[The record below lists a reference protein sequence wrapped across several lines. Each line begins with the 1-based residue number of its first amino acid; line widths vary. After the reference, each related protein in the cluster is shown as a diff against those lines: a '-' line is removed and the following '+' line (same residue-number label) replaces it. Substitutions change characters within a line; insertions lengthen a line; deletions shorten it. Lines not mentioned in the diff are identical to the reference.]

1 MFFGFDFFQAYRLN
15 QIIHNEIATRLSLID
30 KNRIN
35 IREEDIRNK
44 RIDEHKA
51 AIADILTIAL
61 DLKRLIHRVNKSSIG
76 PPLEMLMHKFNL
88 MKTESNIYSLKSYS
102 PDKKLDMFKVNTSQY
117 DVSSLGGNFES
128 VYLDNLLETCGG
140 IRNRIK
146 FELEESEKMDQ
157 QKMVTSVDKP
167 REKIKVNLR
176 KFTSEER
183 LMIDDLGRECIE
195 SIIDNL

>member
-1 MFFGFDFFQAYRLN
+1 
-15 QIIHNEIATRLSLID
+15 
-30 KNRIN
+30 
-35 IREEDIRNK
+35 
-44 RIDEHKA
+44 
-51 AIADILTIAL
+51 
-61 DLKRLIHRVNKSSIG
+61 
-76 PPLEMLMHKFNL
+76 MLMHKFNL